1 MTDFYAILIVAFTV
15 ISVINISKT
24 KNKYFEVLLD
34 WIPPILFAYII
45 PALLVKCFNLD
56 VENIV
61 LSEWSKNFFVP
72 LAILMVMTT
81 LTFKQLQLVGWR
93 PIVVFLSGSFW
104 IALFPVLYFLI
115 FFKGTGS
122 AMIELWKGI
131 PPIVGSWVGGSTSQ
145 VVLKEVAE
153 TPENLFLTVL
163 ILDNILV
170 NIWTIGMFQVIK
182 KTSKINAW
190 LGITDVIPDLEFK
203 GTTQI
208 KVANP
213 NYGVAV
219 LIIISILSYFLPIS
233 FVQKIIFLTL
243 TGLILSSF
251 FSIWDQKLILKYSH
265 IIIIIIM
272 AILGLK
278 LNFSYFS
285 FNSDFILLLVIWLI
299 SHFIFMVFIA
309 KILKVN
315 AVWVPI
321 ASMANVGGIAT
332 TPAVT
337 ATYKKELMPHAVI
350 LAILS
355 MVTGTAWGML
365 TIWLFKTVIIN

>member
-1 MTDFYAILIVAFTV
+1 
-15 ISVINISKT
+15 
-24 KNKYFEVLLD
+24 
-34 WIPPILFAYII
+34 
-45 PALLVKCFNLD
+45 
-56 VENIV
+56 
-61 LSEWSKNFFVP
+61 
-72 LAILMVMTT
+72 MV
-81 LTFKQLQLVGWR
+81 
-93 PIVVFLSGSFW
+93 
-104 IALFPVLYFLI
+104 
-115 FFKGTGS
+115 
-122 AMIELWKGI
+122 ELWRGI
-131 PPIVGSWVGGSTSQ
+131 PPIVGSWIGGSTSQ
-145 VVLKEVAE
+145 LVLKEVAE

-190 LGITDVIPDLEFK
+190 LGINDAIPDLEFK
-203 GTTQI
+203 GSTQI
-208 KVANP
+208 RVTNP
-213 NYGVAV
+213 IYGVAI
-219 LIIISILSYFLPIS
+219 LILISILSYLLPFS

-243 TGLILSSF
+243 TGLVLSSL

-265 IIIIIIM
+265 IIIIVIM

-278 LNFSYFS
+278 LNFYYFS
-285 FNSDFILLLVIWLI
+285 FNSDFILFLVIWLL
-299 SHFIFMVFIA
+299 SHFIFMVVIA
-309 KILKVN
+309 KTLKVN

-355 MVTGTAWGML
+355 MVIGTAWGML
-365 TIWLFKTVIIN
+365 TIWLFKSLITS